1 MKRIILSLLCLLMV
15 FSLTACGNKE
25 NEEKLEKY
33 GYLINCVENGNYDS
47 AEYELQRIITETKK
61 APYVSDEYEEI
72 EITIDNWKDYLE
84 IKKNVNIFTDAFDE
98 IESVSLLNC
107 LYLKDEYANKTV
119 EADIAVESEYTNSS
133 YKWLSYNVETEVMSF
148 LETTEKEVEGYYNDS
163 SEKMTVKSAF
173 NYDETKGQLYKNS
186 LTSGSSI
193 SNSLKSDGNNVKI
206 IVKDYETIHIVR
218 IQGTIKV
225 YK

>member
-107 LYLKDEYANKTV
+107 LYL
-119 EADIAVESEYTNSS
+119 
-133 YKWLSYNVETEVMSF
+133 
-148 LETTEKEVEGYYNDS
+148 
-163 SEKMTVKSAF
+163 
-173 NYDETKGQLYKNS
+173 
-186 LTSGSSI
+186 TSDSSI
-193 SNSLKSDGNNVKI
+193 SNSLKIDGNDVKI
-206 IVKDYETIHIVR
+206 IVKDYETIHVVR

>member
-107 LYLKDEYANKTV
+107 LYL
-119 EADIAVESEYTNSS
+119 
-133 YKWLSYNVETEVMSF
+133 
-148 LETTEKEVEGYYNDS
+148 
-163 SEKMTVKSAF
+163 
-173 NYDETKGQLYKNS
+173 
-186 LTSGSSI
+186 TSGSSI
-193 SNSLKSDGNNVKI
+193 SNSLKIDGNDVKI

>member
-1 MKRIILSLLCLLMV
+1 MFIDGIFINGLWY
-15 FSLTACGNKE
+15 KE

-33 GYLINCVENGNYDS
+33 GYLIYCVENGNYDS

-107 LYLKDEYANKTV
+107 LYSILSCFSILKCC
-119 EADIAVESEYTNSS
+119 IARCPVFPNAES
-133 YKWLSYNVETEVMSF
+133 
-148 LETTEKEVEGYYNDS
+148 
-163 SEKMTVKSAF
+163 
-173 NYDETKGQLYKNS
+173 
-186 LTSGSSI
+186 TS
-193 SNSLKSDGNNVKI
+193 KK
-206 IVKDYETIHIVR
+206 
-218 IQGTIKV
+218 
-225 YK
+225 

>member
-1 MKRIILSLLCLLMV
+1 MFIDGIFINGLWY
-15 FSLTACGNKE
+15 KE

-33 GYLINCVENGNYDS
+33 GYLIYCVENGNYDS

-107 LYLKDEYANKTV
+107 LYL
-119 EADIAVESEYTNSS
+119 
-133 YKWLSYNVETEVMSF
+133 
-148 LETTEKEVEGYYNDS
+148 
-163 SEKMTVKSAF
+163 
-173 NYDETKGQLYKNS
+173 
-186 LTSGSSI
+186 TSDSSI
-193 SNSLKSDGNNVKI
+193 SNSLKIDGNDVKI
-206 IVKDYETIHIVR
+206 IVKDYETIHVVR